1 MTLDNKDTISTLNGL
16 IETCEDGVKGFRS
29 AAEAVENSE
38 AKALFLAR
46 VTTIE
51 KAASSLKSEVRRL
64 GGDPEK
70 GGSVAGAVHRGWI
83 DLKAAVTG
91 KDESAIVAEC
101 ERGEDV
107 AVKHYESALKK
118 ELPPDVRKM
127 VESQYQ
133 GVLKNRE
140 RVRRLNASVAN

>member
-16 IETCEDGVKGFRS
+16 IETCEDGVKGFRT

-51 KAASSLKSEVRRL
+51 KAASSLMSEVRRL

-140 RVRRLNASVAN
+140 QVRRLNASVAN

>member
-16 IETCEDGVKGFRS
+16 IETCEDGVKGFRT

-51 KAASSLKSEVRRL
+51 KAASSLKTEVRRL
-64 GGDPEK
+64 GGDAEK

-83 DLKAAVTG
+83 DLKAAITG
-91 KDESAIVAEC
+91 KDEAAIVAEC

-133 GVLKNRE
+133 GVLQNRE

>member
-1 MTLDNKDTISTLNGL
+1 MTLDTKGTISTLNGL
-16 IETCEDGVKGFRS
+16 IETCEDGAKGFRT
-29 AAEAVENSE
+29 AADAVENSE

-51 KAASSLKSEVRRL
+51 KAAAQLKTEVRRL
-64 GGDPEK
+64 GGDAEK

-83 DLKAAVTG
+83 DLKAAITG
-91 KDESAIVAEC
+91 KDEAAIVAEC

-118 ELPPDVRKM
+118 ELPPDVRKL

-140 RVRRLNASVAN
+140 QVRRLNASVAN